1 MIIRNIKRLLEA
13 SSRTWGMSGGCAA
26 GMVGSS
32 KGRSSASTPGG
43 RMRGLW
49 RPMAALVTVGA
60 LLVGG
65 QPAWAATSDAPTP
78 TWQTNG
84 RVLAVAYSGTT
95 VYLAGTFTSVRPP
108 GSRPGV
114 GEVARSRAA
123 AIDAATG
130 QLLAWNPNANG
141 EVRALAVAG
150 QRVYLGG
157 SFSRVGG
164 QTRSRLAAVDATS
177 GALTGWN
184 RQVSAKVNALATDG
198 STVWLGGS
206 FTSVGGSSRLR
217 LAAVS
222 ATTAAVTAF
231 RADVDGEAEGSG
243 PYVNALALRGSEL
256 YVAGAFSS
264 IGGVARTVSAR
275 VDAVSGAVSGWR
287 PAIRYTATA
296 IAVAPDGSR
305 VYVGGRGPGG
315 YVAAFTATTGATV
328 WSRNPDGDVQ
338 ALTATTAE
346 VYVGG
351 HFDRVGGLVRHHLA
365 NLGPTNGAVG
375 AWDPGADSSEGVFVL
390 ATDNSA
396 WLWVGG
402 EFTQTGNHKT
412 VNQQGFAQYAIA

>member
-1 MIIRNIKRLLEA
+1 
-13 SSRTWGMSGGCAA
+13 
-26 GMVGSS
+26 
-32 KGRSSASTPGG
+32 
-43 RMRGLW
+43 MRGLW
-49 RPMAALVTVGA
+49 RPLAALVTMGA
-60 LLVGG
+60 LLVAGRV
-65 QPAWAATSDAPTP
+65 AWAATSDAPTP

-84 RVLAVAYSGTT
+84 RVLAVAASGTT

-108 GSRPGV
+108 GNRPGD
-114 GEVARSRAA
+114 GEVARNRAA

-130 QLLAWNPNANG
+130 RLLPWNPNVNG

-157 SFSRVGG
+157 NFSQVGG
-164 QTRSRLAAVDATS
+164 QNRRRLAAVDAGS
-177 GALTGWN
+177 GAATAWN
-184 RQVSAKVNALATDG
+184 PQVSAKVNALATDG
-198 STVWLGGS
+198 ATVWLGGS

-222 ATTAAVTAF
+222 AITAAVTAF

-256 YVAGAFSS
+256 YVVGAFSS

-275 VDAVSGAVSGWR
+275 VDAASGAVSGWR
-287 PAIRYTATA
+287 PATRYTATA
-296 IAVAPDGSR
+296 VAVAPDGST

-315 YVAAFTATTGATV
+315 YVAAFTATTGTTV

-338 ALTATTAE
+338 ALTATTAD
-346 VYVGG
+346 VYIGG
-351 HFDRVGGLVRHHLA
+351 HFDTVGGLVRHHLA
-365 NLGPTNGAVG
+365 SLGPANGTVG
-375 AWDPGADSSEGVFVL
+375 TWDPGADSSEGVFVL
-390 ATDNSA
+390 ATDNST

-402 EFTQTGNHKT
+402 QFTRTGSQKT